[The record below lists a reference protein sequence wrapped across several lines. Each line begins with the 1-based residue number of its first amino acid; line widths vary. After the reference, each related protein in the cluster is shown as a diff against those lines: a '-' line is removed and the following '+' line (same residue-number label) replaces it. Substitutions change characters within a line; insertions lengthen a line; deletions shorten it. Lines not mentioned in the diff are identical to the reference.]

1 MVSII
6 KNNINIKVNWRHIS
20 LEYQIRKYDSSQ
32 DLSRTAL
39 LFRMVEA
46 ALDVEDW
53 NKVKILLPKIEKL
66 EEAPSFTNFQAK
78 CDSNTF
84 ERLEGIKNKIL
95 IDLKGSIQVLQQQY
109 FLQLIMCNYLEKLK
123 TEVLN
128 VGEKVK
134 NEEIDA
140 PEMVKILV
148 EMILLDKNS
157 SFINEIKDILVKW
170 KNDN

>member
-1 MVSII
+1 MSII

-78 CDSNTF
+78 YDSETSIKL
-84 ERLEGIKNKIL
+84 ERVKDKIL
-95 IDLKGSIQVLQQQY
+95 SDLSESIKVLQQQY
-109 FLQLIMCNYLEKLK
+109 MLQLLMCNYLEKLK
-123 TEVLN
+123 RDVLN
-128 VGEKVK
+128 VGKKVK

-157 SFINEIKDILVKW
+157 SLINEIKDILVKW